1 MRRSCFLFASLVL
14 LTLAAAASAPR
25 DFHSLEQKAEVLRGL
40 RFKTPVPIR
49 MVDPKTLRGVL
60 DDQMRK
66 ETSDAE
72 WTPMEKSLKAF
83 GLIPPKMNLKAVL
96 KGLLEDQVV
105 GLYDPDQ
112 KKLYVSDQPLDGADL
127 LEGLGGEGFNLSD
140 VYIIHEMVHALT
152 DQYFDLNSMPIN
164 DKNDEDRASAARCVV
179 EGDATWVMLRYLY
192 QALQIQPE
200 QQKQATD
207 LMLGM
212 TMGKEILGS
221 SIPDYLQENL
231 LVAYLGGMNLV
242 KAAYDRGGFQAV
254 NRLYTHPPQSME
266 QVLHPD
272 KYFAGSDPP
281 LRVTVVPPKAF
292 AAGGFKSLASGTWG
306 EFNVQI
312 ILKEWGV
319 DDATATKAAED
330 WGGDRYTV
338 FEGPAGELA
347 FAWATLWDTPE
358 AAARFARALKAIKG
372 VTVARDGNGVTVV
385 KGAPAAEGAGKV
397 SAPAQKAA

>member
-1 MRRSCFLFASLVL
+1 MT
-14 LTLAAAASAPR
+14 LTAAASAPG
-25 DFHSLEQKAEVLRGL
+25 DFHSLAQEAEVLRGL
-40 RFKTPVPIR
+40 RFKTPVPIQ

-60 DDQMRK
+60 DGQMRK
-66 ETSDAE
+66 EYSDAE
-72 WTPMEKSLKAF
+72 WSPMEKSLKAF
-83 GLIPPKMNLKAVL
+83 GLIPPKMNLKAVM

-105 GLYDPDQ
+105 GLYDPGQ
-112 KKLYVSDQPLDGADL
+112 KKLYVSDQPLDGAGL
-127 LEGLGGEGFNLSD
+127 LEGLGGADFNLSD

-192 QALQIQPE
+192 QALRLPPG

-212 TMGKEILGS
+212 TMGKDLLGS
-221 SIPDYLQENL
+221 SIPDYLEENL
-231 LVAYLGGMNLV
+231 LVAYLGGMGLV
-242 KAAYDRGGFQAV
+242 QAAYERGGFQAV

-266 QVLHPD
+266 QVLHPE
-272 KYFAGSDPP
+272 KYFAGNDPP
-281 LRVTVVPPKAF
+281 LDVTVVPPKAF

-312 ILKEWGV
+312 ILKEWGL
-319 DDATATKAAED
+319 DEAAATKAAEG

-358 AAARFARALKAIKG
+358 AAARFARAVEGVHGLVVAADGTG
-372 VTVARDGNGVTVV
+372 VTVI
-385 KGAPAAEGAGKV
+385 KGAPPAAAAESGKA
-397 SAPAQKAA
+397 SDSERKAA